1 MAASSRRRCLNDVNA
16 FCYICGEYTFELNR
30 KTITDFLKQ
39 VYFAYFKV
47 KLGDQDKPWA
57 PHIVCKTCLEH
68 LRQWTKKSRK
78 GLKFAIPMV
87 WREPKDHYSD
97 CYFCAVKTTGIN
109 RKNKKTLDYPNLA
122 SAIRPVPHSLE
133 LPIPVFEGLPELNL
147 LSDVE
152 NDASSSDS
160 TPSLDKDSFHP
171 AVLPRLLFSQGE
183 LNDLV
188 RDLSLSKESSEL
200 LASRLKEKNMLEPG
214 TQITFYRKRHTEFLP
229 YFSQESDIVY
239 CSNVEGLLSKL
250 GITKYEPQDWRFFI
264 DSCKRS
270 LKCVLLH
277 NGNAYG
283 SVPLAHSTTLKEK
296 YDEIK
301 YVLEKISYY
310 EHNWVICVDLKMV
323 GCLLGL
329 QGGYTKYPCFLC
341 YWDSRARD
349 QHWIQQDWPTRSKM
363 VPGEKNILTHALVER
378 SKIIFPPLHI
388 KLGIMKQFVKALPK
402 DGDCFKY
409 ICKKFP
415 RSTTEKLKAGIFDG
429 PQIRKLIQDPN
440 FLSSMNKKE
449 SCAWD
454 AFVLVVKNFLGNKK
468 PPTTKSLW

>member
-1 MAASSRRRCLNDVNA
+1 M
-16 FCYICGEYTFELNR
+16 
-30 KTITDFLKQ
+30 
-39 VYFAYFKV
+39 
-47 KLGDQDKPWA
+47 
-57 PHIVCKTCLEH
+57 
-68 LRQWTKKSRK
+68 
-78 GLKFAIPMV
+78 
-87 WREPKDHYSD
+87 
-97 CYFCAVKTTGIN
+97 
-109 RKNKKTLDYPNLA
+109 DYPNLA

-147 LSDVE
+147 LSDIE

-160 TPSLDKDSFHP
+160 NPSLDKDSFHP

-214 TQITFYRKRHTEFLP
+214 TQITFYRKHHTEFLP

-296 YDEIK
+296 
-301 YVLEKISYY
+301 
-310 EHNWVICVDLKMV
+310 
-323 GCLLGL
+323 
-329 QGGYTKYPCFLC
+329 
-341 YWDSRARD
+341 
-349 QHWIQQDWPTRSKM
+349 
-363 VPGEKNILTHALVER
+363 
-378 SKIIFPPLHI
+378 
-388 KLGIMKQFVKALPK
+388 
-402 DGDCFKY
+402 
-409 ICKKFP
+409 
-415 RSTTEKLKAGIFDG
+415 
-429 PQIRKLIQDPN
+429 
-440 FLSSMNKKE
+440 
-449 SCAWD
+449 
-454 AFVLVVKNFLGNKK
+454 
-468 PPTTKSLW
+468 